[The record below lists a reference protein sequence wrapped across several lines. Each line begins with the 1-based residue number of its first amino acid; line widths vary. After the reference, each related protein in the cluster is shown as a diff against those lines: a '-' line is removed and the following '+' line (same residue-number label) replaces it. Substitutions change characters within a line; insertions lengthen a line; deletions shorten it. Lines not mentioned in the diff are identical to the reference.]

1 MDRYRKKAAACI
13 AQARLCE
20 DPKELDHLIL
30 IALGY
35 LWLAKVGGSA
45 IQGVGLEEELGRL
58 SWWPRHAPVRRW
70 EGRNHPGTEASN
82 SSPIAE
88 IPCQADP

>member
-20 DPKELDHLIL
+20 DPKERAHLTL

-35 LWLAKVGGSA
+35 VWLAELAARRSRELA
-45 IQGVGLEEELGRL
+45 WEEELGRL
-58 SWWPRHAPVRRW
+58 
-70 EGRNHPGTEASN
+70 
-82 SSPIAE
+82 
-88 IPCQADP
+88 QLADSRP